1 MAISLKKNRDL
12 LISILIAEVAGV
24 VGSVYTAASIPTWYA
39 GLEKPWWTPPSWI
52 FGPAWMLLYVLMG
65 IAAFLVWEVR
75 HKKKEAEGAL
85 LLYGVHLFFNALWS
99 LIFFGLQN
107 IGLALVEIFLLWL
120 LIIYTMVFFFRV
132 NRAAGWVF
140 VPYLIWVSFAM
151 VLNYSLLSLQLCS
164 GAPLSKCLSPLFGI
178 NY

>member
-1 MAISLKKNRDL
+1 
-12 LISILIAEVAGV
+12 
-24 VGSVYTAASIPTWYA
+24 
-39 GLEKPWWTPPSWI
+39 
-52 FGPAWMLLYVLMG
+52 MG
-65 IAAFLVWEVR
+65 ISAFLVWEVR

-120 LIIYTMVFFFRV
+120 LIIYTMIFFFRV

-140 VPYLIWVSFAM
+140 VPYLIWVSFAI

-164 GAPLSKCLSPLFGI
+164 GAPLSRCLSPLLGL
-178 NY
+178 N